1 VRGNLLSKLDEK
13 DVVYGVTE
21 DWQMENDKCFF
32 HLSFQRTSLKRS
44 QFQFEDTRFN
54 FVTTPYLTQGLVKGQ
69 LPAIIYAKIRS
80 RLPDT
85 FFTDDDKE
93 DFIPF

>member
-1 VRGNLLSKLDEK
+1 MRGNLLSKLDEN

-21 DWQMENDKCFF
+21 DWQMEDDKCFF
-32 HLSFQRTSLKRS
+32 HLSFQRTLKRS
-44 QFQFEDTRFN
+44 LSRFKDTGYN
-54 FVTTPYLTQGLVKGQ
+54 FVTTPYLTQGLVKGR
-69 LPAIIYAKIRS
+69 LPAILYAKIRS

-85 FFTDDDKE
+85 FFTDGDKE